1 MAGPI
6 DRACELAASW
16 ARRPSRG
23 VSASLRIFYG
33 QKALSLP
40 LLVRAELCVALGEAA
55 ELEGRF
61 EYARYLYASA
71 VSAADPVRD
80 ERLYARAAVRSLLNA
95 SRIGDRSVL
104 TQVARVV
111 EGMPGRRVTARLA
124 CLGAVAR
131 GLEKLLE
138 GKLQPARRAFEAAM
152 GAAWES
158 RDSDAEA
165 VSQHLL
171 GHVWSRLGRMA
182 LAREHAEAAERAAA
196 KSGSWLLDRR
206 FALEALMFRLM
217 ARPTADALAGAR
229 RIVDEVRRLGF
240 PRLESLAW
248 ARLAR
253 GLLCDGARAEAFLDR
268 SEELLP
274 EGHPDRAF
282 VQSLRAAASR
292 RRGMRGEGDGGV
304 DRELALL
311 VKLARS

>member
-1 MAGPI
+1 MAALL
-6 DRACELAASW
+6 DRARDLVAAWSQ
-16 ARRPSRG
+16 RPTRG
-23 VSASLRIFYG
+23 AAAAIRIFYG
-33 QKALSLP
+33 QKALALP
-40 LLVRAELCVALGEAA
+40 LPVRAELCLALGEAA

-71 VSAADPVRD
+71 VSAADPERD

-104 TQVARVV
+104 VRVAKVV
-111 EGMPGRRVTARLA
+111 EGLPDERLTPRLA

-131 GLEKLLE
+131 GLDKLLA
-138 GKLQPARRAFEAAM
+138 GKLVLARRAFEAAM

-158 RDSDAEA
+158 RDADGEA
-165 VSQHLL
+165 LAQHLL
-171 GHVWSRLGRMA
+171 AQAWSRLGRLA
-182 LAREHAEAAERAAA
+182 LAREHAESAERAAL
-196 KSGSWLLDRR
+196 KSGSWLLARR
-206 FALEALMFRLM
+206 LQLEAITYRLM
-217 ARPTADALAGAR
+217 ARPTAPALAAAR
-229 RIVDEVRRLGF
+229 RILDEVRRLGF

-248 ARLAR
+248 SKLAR
-253 GLLCDGARAEAFLDR
+253 GLLSDGAPASAFLDR

-282 VQSLRAAASR
+282 VQSLRTAVAKREGRSTSNR
-292 RRGMRGEGDGGV
+292 RDV

>member
-6 DRACELAASW
+6 NRAGELAAAW
-16 ARRPSRG
+16 AKRPSRG
-23 VSASLRIFYG
+23 ISASLRIFYG
-33 QKALSLP
+33 QKALALP

-71 VSAADPVRD
+71 VSAADPERD

-104 TQVARVV
+104 TQVAKVV
-111 EGMPGRRVTARLA
+111 EGMPAARVTPRLA

-131 GLEKLLE
+131 GLEKLLQ
-138 GKLQPARRAFEAAM
+138 GKLAPARRSFEAAM

-158 RDSDAEA
+158 RDADGEA
-165 VSQHLL
+165 IAQHLL
-171 GHVWSRLGRMA
+171 AHAWSRLGRVA
-182 LAREHAEAAERAAA
+182 LAREHAEAAERAASKA
-196 KSGSWLLDRR
+196 GSWLLQRR
-206 FALEALMFRLM
+206 LELEALMFRLR
-217 ARPTADALAGAR
+217 AGPTPEALSHAR

-248 ARLAR
+248 AKLAR
-253 GLLCDGARAEAFLDR
+253 GLVSEDLHAEAFIDR

-282 VQSLRAAASR
+282 VQSLRAAVSKR
-292 RRGMRGEGDGGV
+292 QGRGARGNGGI
-304 DRELALL
+304 DKEMAQL